1 MADPFV
7 KRHWPGVP
15 APLLVALGLLSL
27 AGLEILRAWGL
38 RQAAGAPVTL
48 GRQALACLPMATAW
62 VLLLG
67 LPMAAVRRGGEGWRR
82 LGWQGWSALRFVLL
96 ASLLERGLAVLLG
109 TNLRLAHSDHMGLA
123 LLGALGSGLPAYALA
138 ALLTQALDHRAS
150 LQEALV
156 HQAQLERERVE
167 TRLQALEAQ
176 LQPHFLFNALNALV
190 GHLPPEAQAARSLA
204 LDLSAFLRRSLAG
217 SAQAEVSLREDLELA
232 RLYMAIQ
239 ASRHGDRFTCTWD
252 VAPECLDLR
261 VPHLLL
267 QPLLEN
273 ALKHGLAPRPGP
285 GRVGVEARRAGVSL
299 VVRVTDD
306 GLGGLAAVPGMG
318 TGTGLANLRRRLAL
332 LHGDRAHLEAAPRE
346 GGGFEVCLTLPGRLA

>member
-1 MADPFV
+1 M
-7 KRHWPGVP
+7 KRRWDWLP
-15 APLLVALGLLSL
+15 APLLVAAGLLALASL
-27 AGLEILRAWGL
+27 EALRAWGL
-38 RQAAGAPVTL
+38 RVQAGVPVAFL
-48 GRQALACLPMATAW
+48 RQALACLPMAGAW
-62 VLLLG
+62 LLLMG
-67 LPMAAVRRGGEGWRR
+67 LPMAAVRRGGTGLRR
-82 LGWQGWSALRFVLL
+82 LGALAWGALRFVLL
-96 ASLLERGLAVLLG
+96 ASLLERGAAALLG
-109 TNLRLAHSDHMGLA
+109 TDLRLAQSPHLGLA

-138 ALLTQALDHRAS
+138 ALLTQVLDHRAS

-190 GHLPPEAQAARSLA
+190 GHLPPQAEAARSLA

-217 SAQAEVSLREDLELA
+217 SAKAEVPLGEDLELA

-239 ASRHGDRFTCTWD
+239 ASRHGERFTCTWD
-252 VAPECLDLR
+252 VAPDCLDLA

-273 ALKHGLAPRPGP
+273 ALKHGLTPRPGP
-285 GRVGVEARRAGVSL
+285 GQVRVAARRVGIALA
-299 VVRVTDD
+299 VTVADD
-306 GLGGLAAVPGMG
+306 GLGRGAAVPALAPG

-332 LHGDRAHLEAAPRE
+332 LHGDRARLEAAPRAE
-346 GGGFEVCLTLPGRLA
+346 GGFEVCLTLPARSA